1 MANHNTGVEQV
12 IRNPITMF
20 ELLNYYGKSQKFMN
34 YLGINLKL
42 WLDKSPVENYRNSR
56 GI

>member
-42 WLDKSPVENYRNSR
+42 WLDKSPMENYRNSM

>member
-1 MANHNTGVEQV
+1 MANRNIGIQRV
-12 IRNPITMF
+12 IGNPITMF

-56 GI
+56 DI

>member
-1 MANHNTGVEQV
+1 MANHNIGVEQV
-12 IRNPITMF
+12 IGNPITMF